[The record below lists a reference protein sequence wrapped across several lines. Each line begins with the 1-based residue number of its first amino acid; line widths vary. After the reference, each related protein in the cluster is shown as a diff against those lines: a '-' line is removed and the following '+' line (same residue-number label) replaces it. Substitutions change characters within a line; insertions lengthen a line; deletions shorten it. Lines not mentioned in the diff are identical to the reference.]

1 MLLVLLG
8 SSDLNGE
15 VRFSDLGCSMCV
27 LMGVP
32 MGVVMLLL
40 GLGYGYG

>member
-27 LMGVP
+27 LMGDVI
-32 MGVVMLLL
+32 LLL
-40 GLGYGYG
+40 GLGYGYGYG